1 MSDIEGLNTMVP
13 IAAEIKFGAR
23 LDAIITLINEMRA
36 DLNITNNTVDG
47 ILAKLDADAG
57 VTDTDFAAV
66 WGVGGSD
73 GNAMPADLASAA
85 ITELSG

>member
-13 IAAEIKFGAR
+13 IAAEIKFGDR
-23 LDAIITLINEMRA
+23 LDSIILLINEMRT
-36 DLNITNNTVDG
+36 DLNVINDTVGG
-47 ILAKLDADAG
+47 ILVKLDADAG

-73 GNAMPADLASAA
+73 GNSMPTDLEAA
-85 ITELSG
+85 AVTELSG